1 MAFIKRFTGNNGDG
15 KVTYNESVVK
25 GIVILAVSEVQGVLL
40 KKSGAD
46 DRLDFIKVEFNGDN
60 VVIDISVEVKFGFNI
75 PDVAFD
81 IQETIKHNI
90 EAMSKYKV
98 SSVNVHFEDVKF
110 EELNWYFKLPQF
122 YCGGLFYFKVW
133 YEK

>member
-1 MAFIKRFTGNNGDG
+1 MFNTKLYSVLIVSLNQDFVSKIKQKLQRKGYN
-15 KVTYNESVVK
+15 TYSFESK
-25 GIVILAVSEVQGVLL
+25 E
-40 KKSGAD
+40 KYE
-46 DRLDFIKVEFNGDN
+46 DFIKYESAKVDYYILDIRDFGFHYLLTDYFIPG
-60 VVIDISVEVKFGFNI
+60 VIIDISVEVKFGFNI

-110 EELNWYFKLPQF
+110 EELN
-122 YCGGLFYFKVW
+122 
-133 YEK
+133 